1 MTSPFQPKQIQVPGL
16 LSDDAFQEK
25 LKQFSSQKNVEQNA
39 APAPNSAV
47 EFADKIRNEYLNVPL
62 PTIKGKPMVKNE
74 NLQSQDRAMDVR
86 SDMLSGIGPDATGIG
101 QQALRQLILGPV
113 VGAFGEGSLIAKQF
127 AYTPEQAQEEADNQ
141 LEQAKESEAATAAAV
156 DARVKLRGQVQ
167 DNATDLGFSGDLLGE
182 DDAAQLDAAE
192 QDRNKAAAKT
202 TEQKQKA
209 AEGKTVQPSM
219 PWWLNSVRE
228 GYKAAA
234 GTPLSVAKGGI
245 AAWELTAG
253 AILNGGDLERSD
265 VRAWVQTVE
274 QTLDKMM
281 PGDKT
286 RAQDFSTQLAA
297 GGGSMLAFMMGGVV
311 GKVIGLP
318 AGYVPA
324 IMGATSQ
331 GAEGLE
337 DAESFNAV
345 GYQKY
350 LAFILNAGLGVS
362 EAAPID
368 RMFMN
373 AEKLSG
379 GLVSRMLVNTTA
391 GSLEEFIQEFGQA
404 MGQDVVAK
412 MVYDES
418 RALDVDKWAKQG
430 AVGALTGGLAGAS
443 VQIMQEAGVTSA
455 PPSDMKVDDAAR
467 EEAANLVIDMLQE
480 RFDDMVGPD
489 EGPADVG
496 MSAEEAASAVLNGEL
511 VGVDLVSPGDAN
523 LAPFPTS
530 EKFTINDP
538 AIDDIPASEL
548 DGVEVTLSADQSRA
562 PEGMRSVI
570 LPGGTEQFVG
580 EELLTPA
587 AEETLAD
594 VAPQGERFVEG
605 PGGTVPVD
613 ESGNVVLRHFS
624 GQQLDEIDPAKRGT
638 GPVRGK
644 ERDRLGGTETRR
656 FWSKTN
662 SMGKTLRNDDPDAP
676 VALEIRDEIF
686 EGRDRKE
693 AEAAARAAG
702 ISESA
707 IRKGIEGI
715 VENVERDPNVVDRSY
730 FGVGTPPTE
739 QDVDALFRD
748 RRDALNLPVYTEPD
762 ADGMRRYPRHEAE
775 RRAFRKHVHQKGYAP
790 EAGLGTVE
798 HIVEADPATIYNA
811 IEDPLG
817 LRAQADRELAESE
830 RVTQFERLV
839 RDAGF
844 KGLYYPESE
853 LGQVVLMFE
862 KTKPARVRDTRTGM
876 NLTFEV
882 VDPRTVPLE
891 ATDTRPLPG
900 LTTSEGPVR
909 AVIQA
914 ARAYAAARGLPVRRQ
929 AEYVKADPE
938 RGARIAEAYDK
949 MKHQPNNPKVKA
961 AYKAMADETLAQYQ
975 FVKASGLQVEAIE
988 PGMDDPYPG
997 GPKEVLADLARGHL
1011 WFYPTDQGFGSSDL
1025 DVSDNPLLAPTDE
1038 WIGGRQ
1044 LVVNDVFRIVHD
1056 YFGHGIEGSGFGA
1069 RGEENAWQSHMR
1081 LYSSDALPA
1090 VTSETR
1096 GQNSWVNF
1104 GPYGEQNRSN
1114 QRDTVYADQKTGIMP
1129 EWTWTEGVADDTTET
1144 DILASV
1150 GAATNPER
1158 IERLATEIPGV
1169 VKVLPYLAPDE
1180 QAKLRRDT
1188 AAKIVKM
1195 FGQLPSA
1202 KEMAAVAYSGRAKRG
1217 WYARS
1222 AQALLDIFGV
1232 EDAPRFSAL
1241 LAALSPQTSVEN
1253 NAITALIMWT
1263 KWNDAGRPTD
1273 KAAIKRLLAAS
1284 VIGAGGDASVLPA
1297 WTPNTITA
1305 LTHPDASSIEISGPK
1320 VSSFM
1325 KNLNGVVNE
1334 VTNDAWMANFAN
1346 VNQTLFAKSGASPG
1360 KGPGYIAMSAV
1371 TRAAADAASK
1381 MTGTPWTPAEVQET
1395 VWSWARTLYSKASS
1409 ETTAVDILKAGD
1421 LTAEEIGAT
1430 PDFASLFVSG
1440 AYREVLEKGGYD
1452 LDKLAGRSGD
1462 GGSVDGATGS
1472 PLSSEG
1478 SGIAQ
1483 SAFDAHLR
1491 RAARRLDALRAA
1503 RQEEKSKPRAAK
1515 EELAEEVEEET
1526 YSLPDHITD
1535 DDLDAFATV
1544 GVPVRTDALPLFPA
1558 LDEQSFDRWFE
1569 GSVVRHDDGTPA
1581 VVYHGTPRPGF
1592 EQFDPKQKGITSVLF
1607 SAIETQ
1613 RNGFFF
1619 ADNPEFAKGFAE
1631 QSRTGEVMPVFLSIK
1646 NPFDARESTNVA
1658 VTAFEQ
1664 DVWPR
1669 MIAIDPELNN
1679 PDFIAGRIGRDD
1691 FWETLD
1697 TVEGGDVFVQALQE
1711 AGYDGIRM
1719 YEPNHDT
1726 RDSESVWV
1734 AFKPEQVKSALRN
1747 TGAYNPDRGN
1757 IYAMAGTSA
1766 TRGAYKAEQV
1776 RPKQGIATQ
1785 PGQQSTENADVSLSK
1800 ITRNLTK
1807 LLNLTLRQGR
1817 ISMSVKD
1824 SFGNKMDV
1832 MGQYSKG
1839 NDVARVRTMNDL
1851 STVVHEAGHALYFRA
1866 NAPLKQFVQQNEKQ
1880 LMDVATALYGGD
1892 TNTMPK
1898 ATHIAEGFAEFF
1910 RIYTLN
1916 RAFAARKYGKVT
1928 TAFDEMLTNSAPALK
1943 DGLDVIGQHFAA
1955 WLQLPSSQMVA
1966 NMIVSGK
1973 QDTGINA
1980 AIAELREA
1988 GFQSW
1993 FHKKARG
2000 AVEQGLNRY
2009 ASLDSLIN
2017 QTLNIGQENRKQS
2030 IDLLRSEDP
2039 RALIRLAQNTGARAQ
2054 VQLADGVMGYRSVT
2068 SETRGLRDALLL
2080 SQGRRLD
2087 QQIGKLDPVRQKD
2100 FAAYL
2105 VALRGI
2111 DEYRRLAEGKIERPP
2126 VAATLG
2132 DLKLTVDEMN
2142 GKYPEFAEAATIA
2155 HEYAMGLW
2163 KKAYDAGLMTKEAY
2177 EDSLDRQFYA
2187 PLQRDMSDK
2196 KSAFGDGPLT
2206 GGNKLVKQFKGS
2218 DRDVIDP
2225 MDVLM
2230 HKTFA
2235 LEQNIAR
2242 NDVMKFMAKLADK
2255 TGKAGAMIE
2264 RIPAQQLIGTQFSVK
2279 EIARQL
2285 TKDEN
2290 MTEADAADMMTLLEA
2305 SIKDEKT
2312 LALFRQQQAATLGE
2326 NIVFFWEDGR
2336 LAALQLADGDIG
2348 ADVVNVVNG
2357 LGRENL
2363 GLLDAIVNP
2372 IAATTTAFRSA
2383 VTLWPD
2389 FLLVNFIRDQMS
2401 AFILTNVGYKPFW
2414 SGLKGVGDEVRQKQ
2428 WAKQYNAAMGIM
2440 GGMNV
2445 SAMHD
2450 ANVKRDIAA
2459 LRRKGYIASVF
2470 SERTLPGAIRGIARA
2485 VELAE
2490 TGSRLGIFRAA
2501 YERAKA
2507 DGLNDWDA
2515 SIEASYIAT
2524 DYMNFGLNGSK
2535 MLLARRT
2542 VPFLNAQLQGL
2553 YKMARTLGAD
2563 EVRQRKGIRFAL
2575 SAFFKSTKNMDLSRT
2590 EKQAVQTGRVAWLKM
2605 ASLGL
2610 ISAALHFLFEDDPD
2624 YQEAG
2629 EYLRTTGW
2637 VIPLGDGKL
2646 AYIPKPFELA
2656 LMANFTERAFE
2667 MAGGDETAK
2676 WRLLRGMA
2684 MTMTPPTSPPA
2695 IQSLI
2700 EYKVNRDFFTGQEIV
2715 PSYMQAL
2722 APELQFNN
2730 YTTAFA
2736 KEIGEITGW
2745 SPMLIDHFMSSL
2757 GASAYKDLTGIYNA
2771 FDPNRPA
2778 MDASD
2783 TMISRRFIRDVRRGS
2798 ASSKDFWRLASTLNG
2813 SMRRAE
2819 MSYRRY
2825 LEAGNP
2831 EKASAYLDTLNE
2843 DERAYAVLNGNFDVE
2858 AKRLNPLYRVRQV
2871 NTIVSAMRR
2880 EMVSDLGVDDT
2891 TVKNSGETIKLSK
2904 REKKDLDLALSE
2916 YARREMRNTMIAQN
2930 VPGWGGKKRMN
2941 TETTLN
2947 LIGSIDPRMREELD
2961 RRIAKAKVYNA
2972 EIVEEYWPEVQDRL
2986 IRDRENAFLKDVI
2999 AVAKAVR

>member
-86 SDMLSGIGPDATGIG
+86 SDMLSNIAPEATGVG

-127 AYTPEQAQEEADNQ
+127 AYTPEQAQEEADQQ

-156 DARVKLRGQVQ
+156 DARIKLRGQVQ
-167 DNATDLGFSGDLLGE
+167 DNATDLGFSGELLG
-182 DDAAQLDAAE
+182 DDGVAQLDAAE

-202 TEQKQKA
+202 TEKKQEA

-219 PWWLNSVRE
+219 PWWLNAVRE
-228 GYKAAA
+228 GYKSAA

-281 PGDKT
+281 PGDKA
-286 RAQDFSTQLAA
+286 RAQDFVTQFAA

-391 GSLEEFIQEFGQA
+391 SSLEEFIQEFGQA

-817 LRAQADRELAESE
+817 LRAQTDRELAESE

-882 VDPRTVPLE
+882 TDPRTVTLDR
-891 ATDTRPLPG
+891 ADTRPLPG
-900 LTTSEGPVR
+900 LTTSEGPVPS
-909 AVIQA
+909 VVQA

-1011 WFYPTDQGFGSSDL
+1011 WFYPTDQGFGSSDA
-1025 DVSDNPLLAPTDE
+1025 DVSGNPLLELTDE

-1129 EWTWTEGVADDTTET
+1129 EWTWTEGVADD
-1144 DILASV
+1144 DSV
-1150 GAATNPER
+1150 GDLLARVGDPLAADKQQA
-1158 IERLATEIPGV
+1158 LMDQVPG
-1169 VKVLPYLAPDE
+1169 LGLIMANMTPDE
-1180 QAKLRRDT
+1180 KARVRKASAQKLVDMVE
-1188 AAKIVKM
+1188 K
-1195 FGQLPSA
+1195 LPSA
-1202 KEMAAVAYSGRAKRG
+1202 EEMASVAFSGRAKRG
-1217 WYARS
+1217 WYRKS
-1222 AQALLDIFGV
+1222 AQALLDIFGLQ
-1232 EDAPRFSAL
+1232 DAPRFSAL
-1241 LAALSPQTSVEN
+1241 LAALSPQTSVEQN
-1253 NAITALIMWT
+1253 TINALNVWQAWLR
-1263 KWNDAGRPTD
+1263 AGRPTEA
-1273 KAAIKRLLAAS
+1273 KAARRAFNAGLAGYGKPL
-1284 VIGAGGDASVLPA
+1284 GAWVNNSIA
-1297 WTPNTITA
+1297 A
-1305 LTHPDASSIEISGPK
+1305 LTATDVNAIELSGPK

-1325 KNLNGVVNE
+1325 ANLNDVTHE
-1334 VTNDAWMANFAN
+1334 VTNDAWMTNYAGVTDKFVKGQWTGTKNI
-1346 VNQTLFAKSGASPG
+1346 KSL
-1360 KGPGYIAMSAV
+1360 GYIAMSTV
-1371 TRAAADAASK
+1371 VRRAAKIASEK
-1381 MTGTPWTPAEVQET
+1381 TGETWTPAEVQET
-1395 VWSWARTLYSKASS
+1395 VWSWAKTLYEKSS
-1409 ETTAVDILKAGD
+1409 NTGTTAEQLLAAGD
-1421 LTAEEIGAT
+1421 MTAEDIANT
-1430 PDFASLFVSG
+1430 PDFATLFVTGVYRNILEG
-1440 AYREVLEKGGYD
+1440 AGYD
-1452 LDKLAGRSGD
+1452 LGGIDAGNQRDAGRD
-1462 GGSVDGATGS
+1462 GGGRNPFST
-1472 PLSSEG
+1472 EG
-1478 SGIAQ
+1478 LDVAQ
-1483 SAFDAHLR
+1483 PDFTANLQ

-1503 RQEEKSKPRAAK
+1503 RQEEAGQPRAA
-1515 EELAEEVEEET
+1515 EEEV
-1526 YSLPDHITD
+1526 SQLPDNITD
-1535 DDLDAFATV
+1535 DDLDAFAMAGTSATRPDRPAWMQNILSTAAARRETAASLAAE
-1544 GVPVRTDALPLFPA
+1544 GIPVRLHHADGRYALAGPDMSAPGSFRLTRFDADGPVGHTEHA
-1558 LDEQSFDRWFE
+1558 TLDEAVLE
-1569 GSVVRHDDGTPA
+1569 G
-1581 VVYHGTPRPGF
+1581 
-1592 EQFDPKQKGITSVLF
+1592 L
-1607 SAIETQ
+1607 
-1613 RNGFFF
+1613 
-1619 ADNPEFAKGFAE
+1619 
-1631 QSRTGEVMPVFLSIK
+1631 K
-1646 NPFDARESTNVA
+1646 NN
-1658 VTAFEQ
+1658 
-1664 DVWPR
+1664 
-1669 MIAIDPELNN
+1669 
-1679 PDFIAGRIGRDD
+1679 
-1691 FWETLD
+1691 
-1697 TVEGGDVFVQALQE
+1697 
-1711 AGYDGIRM
+1711 
-1719 YEPNHDT
+1719 
-1726 RDSESVWV
+1726 
-1734 AFKPEQVKSALRN
+1734 
-1747 TGAYNPDRGN
+1747 YNPDEDTL
-1757 IYAMAGTSA
+1757 ASTSA

-1785 PGQQSTENADVSLSK
+1785 PGQQTDTENADVSLSK

-1910 RIYTLN
+1910 RIYTMN

-1943 DGLDVIGQHFAA
+1943 DGLDVIGQQFAA

-1993 FHKKARG
+1993 FHEKARS

-2054 VQLADGVMGYRSVT
+2054 VQLTDGVMGYRSVT

-2080 SQGRRLD
+2080 SQGRRVD

-2218 DRDVIDP
+2218 DRDIIDP

-2312 LALFRQQQAATLGE
+2312 LALFRQQQAGTLGE

-2515 SIEASYIAT
+2515 SIEASYTAT

-2700 EYKVNRDFFTGQEIV
+2700 EYKANRDFFTGQEIV

-2813 SMRRAE
+2813 TMRRAE

-2843 DERAYAVLNGNFDVE
+2843 DERAYAVLNGNFDVD